1 MAGLEDDQQFCLRW
15 NNHQSTL
22 ISVFDTLLEKGIHVD
37 CTLAAEGRTLN
48 AHKVVLSACSPYF
61 EAVLSQQYDKHPII
75 ILKDVKFAEL
85 RAMMDYMYR
94 GEVNISQDQL
104 GALLKAAESLQI
116 KGLSDNKP
124 PPTTPP
130 ASSPPLKVRS
140 TRGSPVEEEGSRD
153 GSVSPSRR
161 KRKRHR
167 SSLSPVTELPRAITP
182 PATLTNCSDSQPD
195 DIQKKIED
203 AIDTPAILTKTENNI
218 DNNVEPK
225 AEFTF
230 DGNEDSVEDLTMD
243 EDADSETEQTGAC
256 SSQPVPDGGNVPGF
270 TWQVD
275 RSHDET
281 TAVPEGPRDTQDSTC
296 FSMRDSIDRTETNED
311 ASAEDSS
318 FGYSGFVT
326 RTRKGMA
333 MSKIEC
339 TLERSTRSNKILSKH
354 NADSDERLTLDSEL
368 NAMKSNKSL
377 PCAQYASAKGFTCPN
392 CQRTYNARKNLV
404 RHINLECGREPQYKC
419 PHCPHGNH
427 RRNELKRHMEK
438 KHVSQMFP

>member
-281 TAVPEGPRDTQDSTC
+281 TAVPEGPRDTQAAGG
-296 FSMRDSIDRTETNED
+296 
-311 ASAEDSS
+311 ASNVVILTRINILPNSKAPLSPLNTQATSDIRRP
-318 FGYSGFVT
+318 FG
-326 RTRKGMA
+326 
-333 MSKIEC
+333 
-339 TLERSTRSNKILSKH
+339 
-354 NADSDERLTLDSEL
+354 
-368 NAMKSNKSL
+368 
-377 PCAQYASAKGFTCPN
+377 CPN
-392 CQRTYNARKNLV
+392 CSTSYSSVASLEDHIKSCINKKQQRQYSRPFLCIHCQARFSHQKFLN
-404 RHINLECGREPQYKC
+404 RHIREKC
-419 PHCPHGNH
+419 
-427 RRNELKRHMEK
+427 MK
-438 KHVSQMFP
+438 KKK